1 MRLSPPEFRFPG
13 ANRVFLQLLAHLR
26 ARLFINFIFDD
37 FNNDSSDKEALLD
50 DASILLVLRKLALA
64 TDLVHPSCPREQ
76 LFLAIHPGDKLLL
89 KS

>member
-13 ANRVFLQLLAHLR
+13 ANRVILQLFAHR
-26 ARLFINFIFDD
+26 ARLFIIFIFND
-37 FNNDSSDKEALLD
+37 FNNDSSDEEALLD

-76 LFLAIHPGDKLLL
+76 LFLAIHSGDKLLL